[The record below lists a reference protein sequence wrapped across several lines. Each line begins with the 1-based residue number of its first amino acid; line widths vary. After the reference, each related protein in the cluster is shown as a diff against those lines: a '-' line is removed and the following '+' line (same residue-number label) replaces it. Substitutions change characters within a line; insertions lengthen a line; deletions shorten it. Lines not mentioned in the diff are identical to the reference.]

1 VRHTVGLLFALLAG
15 PGAAVG
21 EPTRDMHA
29 YWHDRCLP
37 CHAEAGAFARSTLAV
52 VGGRLVGRH
61 HRDDLDRFL
70 RQHYLS
76 DDLVAPVMAML
87 AAQAAAAPRFKE
99 QCGGCHDTAAEFARK
114 SLHVERGVLKGRA
127 SGKPVADYLVHHG
140 GLAPGDVAAVVKTL
154 QRVVAE
160 VGAGGAP

>member
-1 VRHTVGLLFALLAG
+1 LFALLAG
-15 PGAAVG
+15 AIAGAGASA
-21 EPTRDMHA
+21 RDLHA

-52 VGGRLVGRH
+52 VDGKLAGRH

-87 AAQAAAAPRFKE
+87 AAQASTVPRFRE
-99 QCGGCHDTAAEFARK
+99 QCGGCHGSAAEFARM
-114 SLHVERGVLKGRA
+114 SLRIEHGVLKSRAGGR
-127 SGKPVADYLVHHG
+127 PVADYLAHHG
-140 GLAPGDVAAVVKTL
+140 GLAPADVPAMVRTL
-154 QRVVAE
+154 ERVVAE
-160 VGAGGAP
+160 VGAGGAR